1 MKIVALLGS
10 PRAHKNS
17 ATIAQRFT
25 ATAAQLGAQVRT
37 YELNRLNYRGCQGC
51 YACKQTL
58 DHCVL
63 EDDLTEV
70 LAAV

>member
-37 YELNRLNYRGCQGC
+37 YELNRLNYPPARGAMPASRPSTI
-51 YACKQTL
+51 ACCRT
-58 DHCVL
+58 
-63 EDDLTEV
+63 T
-70 LAAV
+70 